1 MAHTL
6 RPLSLGGLLDETFYI
21 YRNNFLLFLTISALP
36 NLGMLLL
43 TLGVA
48 AVASNSANGG
58 SLMVGVLAIFG
69 GISALFAKMFV
80 TALVTAATTL
90 GVSDIYLNR
99 ETSARACFSRVTG
112 KTLKVVGV
120 SILVG
125 IIVGVGMLLLVI
137 PGIYWAGLYALAIPA
152 VVLEDVGAGP
162 SLSRSSE
169 LTKGAVWRMI
179 VIYFMTTIF
188 ALIIGGSLAAGV
200 DALSPAFFTHTGMIT
215 KDMLKEILT
224 AISASVFGPVTAIGL
239 TLAYYDRRIRKEA
252 FDIQHMMDL
261 MSAPETQA
269 VGTSA

>member
-21 YRNNFLLFLTISALP
+21 YRNNFLLFVAISALP
-36 NLGMLLL
+36 NLAILLL

-48 AVASNSANGG
+48 TAAINPANP
-58 SLMVGVLAIFG
+58 GVLAILG
-69 GISALFAKMFV
+69 GISTLFAKPFV

-90 GVSDIYLNR
+90 AVSDIYLNR

-112 KTLKVVGV
+112 KTLRVVGV

-152 VVLEDVGAGP
+152 VVLEDVAAGQA
-162 SLSRSSE
+162 LSRSSE
-169 LTKGAVWRMI
+169 LTKGAVGRMI
-179 VIYFMTTIF
+179 VIYFLTTVF
-188 ALIIGGSLAAGV
+188 ALIIGVSLAAGV
-200 DALSPAFFTHTGMIT
+200 EALSPAFFTHTGIIT
-215 KDMLKEILT
+215 KDILEEILT
-224 AISASVFGPVTAIGL
+224 TLTATVFGPVTAIGL
-239 TLAYYDRRIRKEA
+239 TLAYYDRRMRKEA
-252 FDIQHMMDL
+252 FDIEHMMSL
-261 MSAPETQA
+261 ISASETQA